1 MFDRGYNGKLWG
13 TRGVDAYTPRPRG
26 GIVTGCSRKFLP
38 TRNSLNN
45 YARPADDDD
54 DARPTTPILPL
65 LSAPSVTPS
74 STLEE
79 SRNSGYA
86 LREYY
91 RSSSSIRTFRCRFIY
106 IYIYK
111 GLRCNLIEKYVT

>member
-54 DARPTTPILPL
+54 DARPTTPILPSSL
-65 LSAPSVTPS
+65 GPLRHTFFHPRRITEFWLCVTRVLSILVLDSNVQVQV
-74 STLEE
+74 
-79 SRNSGYA
+79 Y
-86 LREYY
+86 
-91 RSSSSIRTFRCRFIY
+91 IY
-106 IYIYK
+106 IYI
-111 GLRCNLIEKYVT
+111 